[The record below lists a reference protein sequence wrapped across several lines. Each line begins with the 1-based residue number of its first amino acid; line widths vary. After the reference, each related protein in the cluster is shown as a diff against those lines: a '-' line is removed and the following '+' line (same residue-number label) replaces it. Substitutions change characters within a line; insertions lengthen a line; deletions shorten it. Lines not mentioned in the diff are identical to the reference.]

1 MQFERT
7 KHAKIQMEESKA
19 KFFGLIN
26 FLFTFRKAISN
37 VECTGQQKSDSFTS
51 KKLYARSVRYI
62 FIYLFPFWLELEQN
76 KNKNYNTWNDK
87 IENQWD
93 TAFVLS
99 SETVCASVLLGKKFF
114 NHSLS
119 YRLLWDKQRNS
130 RFKKIIVEKVLMSF
144 TWVKVAL

>member
-37 VECTGQQKSDSFTS
+37 AECTGQQKSDSFTR

-62 FIYLFPFWLELEQN
+62 FIYFLFGLNLSKT

-87 IENQWD
+87 IKNQWD

-99 SETVCASVLLGKKFF
+99 SETVCASVLLGEKFF

-130 RFKKIIVEKVLMSF
+130 RFKK
-144 TWVKVAL
+144 

>member
-37 VECTGQQKSDSFTS
+37 AECTGQQKSDSFTS

-62 FIYLFPFWLELEQN
+62 FIYFLFGLNLS
-76 KNKNYNTWNDK
+76 KTK
-87 IENQWD
+87 IRTTIPEMTQSKIN
-93 TAFVLS
+93 
-99 SETVCASVLLGKKFF
+99 ETLHLF
-114 NHSLS
+114 
-119 YRLLWDKQRNS
+119 
-130 RFKKIIVEKVLMSF
+130 
-144 TWVKVAL
+144 

>member
-37 VECTGQQKSDSFTS
+37 AECTGQQKSDSFTS

-62 FIYLFPFWLELEQN
+62 FIYFLFGLNLS
-76 KNKNYNTWNDK
+76 KTK
-87 IENQWD
+87 IRTTIPEMTKSKIN
-93 TAFVLS
+93 
-99 SETVCASVLLGKKFF
+99 ETLHLF
-114 NHSLS
+114 
-119 YRLLWDKQRNS
+119 
-130 RFKKIIVEKVLMSF
+130 
-144 TWVKVAL
+144 

>member
-37 VECTGQQKSDSFTS
+37 AEGNKSQIR
-51 KKLYARSVRYI
+51 LLARSSTHDQWDIYL

-99 SETVCASVLLGKKFF
+99 SKTVCASVLLGKKFF